1 MNLKSALFIAFTFLM
16 PFAMDAQIGNWKDKA
31 KAALGL
37 DNNEVASGLKEA
49 LEVGVSKGSDFLSAK
64 DGYYKSA
71 YKILLPEE
79 ALAVTNRLKNV
90 PGFGNVEADLIE
102 RINRAAEDA
111 ATKAKPIFKQAITNM
126 SINDAMNILMGDQN
140 SATIY
145 LNRVTNQQ
153 LYDAFLPVV
162 VEALNKVNAIELW
175 ESATTAYNRI
185 PLVKKTNPRLDD
197 HVTREALKGMFA
209 LIEKEEK
216 EIRTNVNARSSELLK
231 KVFAQQD

>member
-1 MNLKSALFIAFTFLM
+1 MNLKSAIIIAFTFLM
-16 PFAMDAQIGNWKDKA
+16 PFVMDAQIGKWKDKA

-49 LEVGVSKGSDFLSAK
+49 LEVGVNKGSDFLSAK